1 MGITISMSGVMV
13 GLCVC
18 ALVCGSVGAVVA
30 LCGRLLFGAVLGVG
44 SNGARLLSLCAWW
57 LVWGWLWSL
66 GVRRWCWTLGLS
78 VGVGK
83 SGPRLPCGWGGGGGG
98 GFGWS
103 VRCVGLCVDGLVAA
117 ILE

>member
-1 MGITISMSGVMV
+1 MGITISMSGVLV
-13 GLCVC
+13 GLCAG

-30 LCGRLLFGAVLGVG
+30 LCGCLLFGAVLGVG
-44 SNGARLLSLCAWW
+44 SNGARLLSVCAWW

-66 GVRRWCWTLGLS
+66 GVRRWCWTVGLS

-83 SGPRLPCGWGGGGGG
+83 SGPRLRCCWG
-98 GFGWS
+98 GFGWC

-117 ILE
+117 I